1 MIHGPCGTLN
11 PSSPCMKNG
20 ACSKR
25 FPKEYC
31 EETRIAQDAYPTYRR
46 KAHGHSVMKMGI
58 SVGNE
63 WVVPYNPYM
72 TKKYDAHINVEI
84 CSGIAAVKYLYIY
97 LYKDAD

>member
-1 MIHGPCGTLN
+1 
-11 PSSPCMKNG
+11 
-20 ACSKR
+20 
-25 FPKEYC
+25 
-31 EETRIAQDAYPTYRR
+31 
-46 KAHGHSVMKMGI
+46 MKMGI
-58 SVGNE
+58 SVANE